1 DEDERIFDMPVDEDH
16 DIIIAGYGRVGQIIG
31 RLLSVAGVPFTA
43 LDRDSSQVDVV
54 RRYGATV
61 HFGDAKRHDLLH
73 AAGARRAHIFVLAI
87 SNIEESVRIA
97 ESVIHNYPHL
107 TIIARARN
115 RRHVH
120 SLMDLGIKHIFRETL
135 SASLA
140 MSELVLTEFG
150 QTADEAHRTVEA
162 FAEHDNEL
170 LIEEHQFY
178 DSEEK
183 LIQTIKDASVEL
195 EALLRGDRSD

>member
-1 DEDERIFDMPVDEDH
+1 MTGIEHGH
-16 DIIIAGYGRVGQIIG
+16 DIIIAGFGRVGQIIG

-43 LDRDSSQVDVV
+43 LDRDSNQVNVV
-54 RRYGATV
+54 RRYGSTV

-73 AAGARRAHIFVLAI
+73 AAGARRAKIFVLAI

-120 SLMDLGIKHIFRETL
+120 TLMDLGVEHIFRETL
-135 SASLA
+135 ASSLA

-150 QTADEAHRTVEA
+150 QSEDEAHRTVTA
-162 FAEHDNEL
+162 FAEHDNQL
-170 LIEEHQFY
+170 LIEQHAFH

-195 EALLRGDRSD
+195 ESLLRGDRSD